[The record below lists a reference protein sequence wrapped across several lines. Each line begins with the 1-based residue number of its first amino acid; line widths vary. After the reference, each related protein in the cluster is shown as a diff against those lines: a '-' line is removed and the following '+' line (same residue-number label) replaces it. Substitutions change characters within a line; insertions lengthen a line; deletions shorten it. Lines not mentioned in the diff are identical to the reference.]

1 MSNVSSAV
9 SLSFSFLYLMFY
21 IPRILLA
28 SGRHSE
34 HGSTRGDVQ
43 YLQPTGPEACCV
55 IFERM
60 TFFLQPRSPS
70 LCFPRCSS
78 LCLRFLIILSSPS
91 LIVCLCIPLFL
102 TLLVSSVSFSFC
114 LCNKMTFLSGPVLQ
128 RHQLN

>member
-1 MSNVSSAV
+1 MSAQPSAV
-9 SLSFSFLYLMFY
+9 SLSFSFLYLMFQ
-21 IPRILLA
+21 IPRVLLA

-34 HGSTRGDVQ
+34 HGLTRGDVQ
-43 YLQPTGPEACCV
+43 YLGRRRAV

-70 LCFPRCSS
+70 LRSPCCSS

-91 LIVCLCIPLFL
+91 LIVYLCILLFL